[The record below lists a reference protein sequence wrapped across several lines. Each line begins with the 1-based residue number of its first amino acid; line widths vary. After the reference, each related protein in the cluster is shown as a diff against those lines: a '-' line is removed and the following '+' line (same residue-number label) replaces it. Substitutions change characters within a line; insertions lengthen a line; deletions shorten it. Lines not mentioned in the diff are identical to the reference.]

1 MKAIIYYRKS
11 TDTDDKQ
18 INSLEHQLNNC
29 RRTAELNNLEI
40 YKEIGE
46 SKSAKTE
53 FTREWFNDM
62 IKQAK
67 LGRVDYIICDEPK
80 RLSRNNLDTSRIIDL
95 LDKKQIK
102 GILCTS
108 REYHGENSRDKFL
121 LQLDLSLSKMD
132 NEDRAKDIKDKMI
145 TAFKKGQWVAKAPIW
160 YKNVTIKKGHKTI
173 EIDIEKAP
181 HIKRAF
187 ELRASWYS
195 YERVSDYLFENN
207 IYSNVSKKRICVE
220 QMKRILNNK
229 FYMWTMEWGW
239 LEVQGNHK
247 PIISPELFS
256 KWSGAIPIKETI
268 RTFRSSKYNFTG
280 LLRGKEEDLGMA
292 WYMNKWKV
300 YYQAGYNA
308 TININISER
317 LLFEKIHEF
326 FKPFDDLPKPVQEIT
341 KQMLQ
346 DIYNKATHQRES
358 DVEKIKIKIQSLKDK
373 KDVLLDK
380 FLEGEVEKEIYK
392 TKTKSFDEEIRT
404 LEKNLTSVTKISSKF
419 HKTLKV
425 HTELLL
431 SLYSRY
437 NWLSEDEKVN
447 IFNSLKMSFILS
459 SKKELYIADKSPYK
473 ALENLLF
480 HIWYSYGELNSSS
493 SLEKAVS

>member
-29 RRTAELNNLEI
+29 RRTAELHNLEI
-40 YKEIGE
+40 YKEISE

-62 IKQAK
+62 IKHAK
-67 LGRVDYIICDEPK
+67 LGRIDYIICDEPK

-145 TAFKKGQWVAKAPIW
+145 TAFKKGQWVAKAPIG
-160 YKNVTIKKGHKTI
+160 YKNITIKKGHKTI
-173 EIDIEKAP
+173 EVDIEKAP
-181 HIKRAF
+181 HIKRAY

-195 YERVSDYLFENN
+195 YERISDYLFEND
-207 IYSNVSKKRICVE
+207 IYSDATKKGYRVE
-220 QMKRILNNK
+220 QIKRILNNK
-229 FYMWTMEWGW
+229 FYMWIMVWNDME
-239 LEVQGNHK
+239 VKGNHK
-247 PIISPELFS
+247 PIISEELFF
-256 KWSGAIPIKETI
+256 KGSGIIPRKETI

-280 LLRGKEEDLGMA
+280 LVRWKEENLSMW
-292 WYMNKWKV
+292 WYVTKWKV

-308 TININISER
+308 KININISER

-326 FKPFDDLPKPVQEIT
+326 FKPFDELPKPVQEIT
-341 KQMLQ
+341 KEMLQ
-346 DIYNKATHQRES
+346 DIYNKASNQKEADS
-358 DVEKIKIKIQSLKDK
+358 EKIKSKIQSLQEK
-373 KDVLLDK
+373 KDILLDK
-380 FLEGEVEKEIYK
+380 YLEWEVEKDIYK
-392 TKTKSFDEEIRT
+392 SKSKSIDDEVNI
-404 LEKNLTSVTKISSKF
+404 LQKNLIGVTKISSKF

-437 NWLSEDEKVN
+437 NWLSDDEKIN
-447 IFNSLKMSFILS
+447 IFNSLKMSFILN

-480 HIWYSYGELNSSS
+480 HVWYSYGELNSSS

>member
-53 FTREWFNDM
+53 FTREWFNEM

-67 LGRVDYIICDEPK
+67 LGRFDYIICDEPK

-108 REYHGENSRDKFL
+108 REYHWENSRDKFL

-132 NEDRAKDIKDKMI
+132 NEDRAKDIKDKMT
-145 TAFKKGQWVAKAPIW
+145 TAFKKGQWVAKAPVW
-160 YKNVTIKKGHKTI
+160 YKNITIKKGHKTI
-173 EIDIEKAP
+173 EVDIEKAP

-195 YERVSDYLFENN
+195 YQKISDYLFDNN
-207 IYSNVSKKRICVE
+207 IYSDFSKKRYWIE
-220 QMKRILNNK
+220 QIKRILNNK
-229 FYMWTMEWGW
+229 FYMWIMVWWW
-239 LEVQGNHK
+239 LEIKGNHK
-247 PIISPELFS
+247 PIISEELFA
-256 KWSGAIPIKETI
+256 KWSGIISRKEIT
-268 RTFRSSKYNFTG
+268 RTFRSSKYHFAW
-280 LLRGKEEDLGMA
+280 LIRWQEENLALG
-292 WYMNKWKV
+292 WYTKWWKV
-300 YYQAGYNA
+300 YYHEWYNA
-308 TININISER
+308 RVRIS
-317 LLFEKIHEF
+317 LSEKLIFDKIKDF
-326 FKPFDDLPKPVQEIT
+326 FKPFDNLPKPVQEIT
-341 KQMLQ
+341 KEILQ
-346 DIYNKATHQRES
+346 DIYNKATKQKES
-358 DVEKIKIKIQSLKDK
+358 DSEKIKYKIESLKERK
-373 KDVLLDK
+373 NVLLDK
-380 FLEGEVEKEIYK
+380 FLDWEVEKEIYK
-392 TKTKSFDEEIRT
+392 TKLKSLDDEIKL

-419 HKTLKV
+419 HKTLKA
-425 HTELLL
+425 HSELIL
-431 SLYSRY
+431 SLYWSY
-437 NWLSEDEKVN
+437 SWLKNEEKVK
-447 IFNSLKMSFILS
+447 IFNSLKMSFIAN

-480 HIWYSYGELNSSS
+480 HIWYS
-493 SLEKAVS
+493 